1 MENNRLL
8 RSIDTLKK
16 DFEVI
21 IDQLISEI
29 EELESDK
36 VRMQSEIDELKEK
49 IEDWAKEL
57 GG

>member
-49 IEDWAKEL
+49 IEDWAK
-57 GG
+57 